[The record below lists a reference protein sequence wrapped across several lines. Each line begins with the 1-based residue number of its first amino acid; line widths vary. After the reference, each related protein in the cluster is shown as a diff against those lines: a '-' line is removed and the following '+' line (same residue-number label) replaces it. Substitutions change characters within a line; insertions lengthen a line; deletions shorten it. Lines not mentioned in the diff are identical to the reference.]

1 VSDASAARW
10 FSVFYLKGF
19 QMKNTV
25 MAVLL
30 AAALGTPWPAL
41 ADSAYLKVGFGQSR
55 YTNPFATDT
64 ERAISLAYGAA
75 LDSTWGYEVGYI
87 HFGNLREGLPGSD
100 TTTRSQAFYG
110 AAVANLPINP
120 ATNVYSKVGLAVLDT
135 KVSMAASPLLSGALS
150 GTNTNL
156 MAGLGLDYKFS
167 SQVAGNIEYQ
177 YFGSAYLQPI
187 NLSAWTVGLK
197 YGF

>member
-30 AAALGTPWPAL
+30 GAALGTPWPAL

-64 ERAISLAYGAA
+64 KSVISTLAISERVCLAAIPPPAHRLFMA
-75 LDSTWGYEVGYI
+75 L
-87 HFGNLREGLPGSD
+87 R
-100 TTTRSQAFYG
+100 
-110 AAVANLPINP
+110 
-120 ATNVYSKVGLAVLDT
+120 
-135 KVSMAASPLLSGALS
+135 
-150 GTNTNL
+150 
-156 MAGLGLDYKFS
+156 
-167 SQVAGNIEYQ
+167 
-177 YFGSAYLQPI
+177 
-187 NLSAWTVGLK
+187 
-197 YGF
+197 